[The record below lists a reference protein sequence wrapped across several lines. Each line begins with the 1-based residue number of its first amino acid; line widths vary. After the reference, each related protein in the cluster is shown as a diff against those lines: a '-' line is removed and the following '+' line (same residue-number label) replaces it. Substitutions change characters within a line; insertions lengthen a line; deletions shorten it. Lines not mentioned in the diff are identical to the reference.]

1 MAIGRQRAG
10 GGVGPLVAGCL
21 LPAYG
26 KRQPASG
33 NRLTARS
40 RRIGFSL
47 SRDDISVNAETSR
60 ARSA

>member
-1 MAIGRQRAG
+1 MSA
-10 GGVGPLVAGCL
+10 PLVAGCL

-26 KRQPASG
+26 YRLTATGNRQAASG
-33 NRLTARS
+33 LRLTARN
-40 RRIGFSL
+40 RRIGFPL